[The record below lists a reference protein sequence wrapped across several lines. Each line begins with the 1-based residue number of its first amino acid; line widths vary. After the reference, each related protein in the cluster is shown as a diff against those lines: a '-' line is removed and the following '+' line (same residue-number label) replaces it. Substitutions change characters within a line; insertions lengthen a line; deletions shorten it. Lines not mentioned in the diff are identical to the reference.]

1 MTYHAAMTKI
11 PSHWP
16 KGIKTADEMLAA
28 ALEADPEFAVE
39 WERLALARMVAARLI
54 GYRSD
59 HGLSQRELAE
69 RLGVS
74 QPRVVELESGEKNP
88 QIETLVKVAAATDR
102 HCAGGPGAQARRQS
116 GQGHTGAH
124 LRRRFAAGR
133 RRLTATPPTKPP
145 TTPRIFRTHAD
156 VILSPRLMSA

>member
-1 MTYHAAMTKI
+1 MTYHAAMIEI

-16 KGIKTADEMLAA
+16 KGIKMADEVLAS
-28 ALEADPEFAVE
+28 ALEDDPEFAVE

-59 HGLSQRELAE
+59 HGLSQRELAK

-88 QIETLVKVAAATDR
+88 QIETLVKISAATGLEFAIDITPVGQEPKLVGKAVKNTPAHIYAGASLLVAA
-102 HCAGGPGAQARRQS
+102 G
-116 GQGHTGAH
+116 
-124 LRRRFAAGR
+124 
-133 RRLTATPPTKPP
+133 
-145 TTPRIFRTHAD
+145 
-156 VILSPRLMSA
+156 